1 MVISFLGGES
11 LKIQFG
17 DTVIAYNP
25 ISKESKLK
33 STSFRS
39 DIVLVSTNHI
49 DMNGVENASR
59 GDVAPFT
66 IAGPG
71 EYEVKGVI
79 IKGYP
84 SESTYGGKKSINT
97 IYLMTLEG
105 MNVCF
110 LGALGN
116 AKLPS
121 EVMEDLEEVDIL
133 VAPIGGDGV
142 LDAEGAYKLGVQLEP
157 HIIIPIHYGDIGG
170 KDALKAFLKE
180 GGEDKPETLEKL
192 TLKKKDLEGKQG
204 HIVVLSATT
213 S

>member
-25 ISKESKLK
+25 ISKDSKLK

-39 DIVLVSTNHI
+39 DIVLMSTNHV
-49 DMNGVENASR
+49 DMNGAENASR
-59 GDVAPFT
+59 GDVPPFV
-66 IAGPG
+66 IGGPG
-71 EYEVKGVI
+71 EYEVKDVI

-142 LDAEGAYKLGVQLEP
+142 LDAEEAYKLAVQLEP
-157 HIIIPIHYGDIGG
+157 HIIIPVHHGDMGG